1 MSLKDKIDAIKV
13 EFEGFIDK
21 HKHDADKLS
30 EIYTDFFGRKSGKF
44 TLLMKDLPNI
54 AKEERKEIGKL
65 INITKNKAE
74 SQLKSF
80 QEILLK
86 AEQNEKLSKFD
97 LTLGEKEQFNGSIH
111 PITQVSEEIKSIFRQ
126 MGFQVELGP
135 EVETEYNNFDA
146 LNIPGHH
153 PARDMQDTFYIEKDI
168 VLRTHT
174 SPVQIR
180 TMLANENPP
189 IKMLAPGKVYR
200 NEEISSRSYAYFH
213 QIEGLFVDKDVK
225 FSDLKGVLEFFIKSL
240 YGSDAKARYRP
251 SYFPFT
257 EPSVE
262 VDVSC
267 VICGGKG
274 CSVCKKTG
282 WLEILGAGMVHPNVL
297 KSGKIDPE
305 KYTGFAFGLGVERI
319 AMLKYGITDIRHFH
333 NNDVRFLEQF

>member
-1 MSLKDKIDAIKV
+1 MSLKEKIDAIVADFETFV
-13 EFEGFIDK
+13 EN
-21 HKHDADKLS
+21 HKEDTNKLG
-30 EIYTDFFGRKSGKF
+30 EIYTDFFGRKNGKF

-54 AKEERKEIGKL
+54 AKEERKEVGQL
-65 INITKNKAE
+65 INVTKNKAE
-74 SQLKSF
+74 AKLKSL
-80 QEILLK
+80 QQL
-86 AEQNEKLSKFD
+86 LSKNAEAQKLGKID
-97 LTLGEKEQFNGSIH
+97 LTLDEKPQFEGSIH
-111 PITQVSEEIKSIFRQ
+111 PLTQVAEEIKTIFRQ

-153 PARDMQDTFYIEKDI
+153 PARDMQDTFYVENDI

-180 TMLANENPP
+180 TMLNNNNPP
-189 IKMLAPGKVYR
+189 IRMLAPGKVYR
-200 NEEISSRSYAYFH
+200 NEEISARSYAYFH
-213 QIEGLFVDKDVK
+213 QIEGLYIDKDVK
-225 FSDLKGVLEFFIKSL
+225 FSHLKGVLEFFIKSL
-240 YGSDAKARYRP
+240 YGDNAKARFRP
-251 SYFPFT
+251 SFFPFT

-274 CSVCKKTG
+274 CLICKKTG

-297 KSGKIDPE
+297 KAGGIDPNV
-305 KYTGFAFGLGVERI
+305 YSGFAFGLGVERI

-333 NNDVRFLEQF
+333 NNDIRFLEQF